1 MNVTKLG
8 QHLTSAFGIA
18 DIKAYLG
25 LQRSDD
31 LNPVSVGIWST
42 FAGCWPESLGLQTSQ
57 SLCMTSEAAIRC
69 SSKMLGEDWKKKEKK
84 KRNENA

>member
-1 MNVTKLG
+1 MCKILLRQRDLNKLWCFVNRFTIYKINERTKLG

-42 FAGCWPESLGLQTSQ
+42 FAGC
-57 SLCMTSEAAIRC
+57 
-69 SSKMLGEDWKKKEKK
+69 
-84 KRNENA
+84 